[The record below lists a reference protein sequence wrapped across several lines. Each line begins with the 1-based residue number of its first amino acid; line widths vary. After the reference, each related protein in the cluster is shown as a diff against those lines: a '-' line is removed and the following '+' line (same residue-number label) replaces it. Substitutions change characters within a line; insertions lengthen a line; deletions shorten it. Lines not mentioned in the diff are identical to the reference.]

1 MSAWHWVDGHLDERS
16 LPSHLCQ
23 QSPALSV
30 AFTQNYFTLRTSE
43 PVPLTTAVTT
53 QLHCPYSAL
62 KALLSLH
69 PHFSLPSGVILASR
83 LSPLQASTDCHNSQS
98 KLNRLISFLLLLQLQ
113 NPSMYHSELKSPRG
127 WCPLLWS
134 SSRKPYAFLHHRHCF
149 TVSPFLKSKPTCI
162 LLTLNPLQHLT
173 SWENWGL
180 VTELPHLPFSPQN
193 CSVMSPASCFSSV
206 LWVYFLL
213 KEI

>member
-1 MSAWHWVDGHLDERS
+1 MDHQGIPSRCHLNELISVSAWHWVDGHLDEWS
-16 LPSHLCQ
+16 LPSLLCQ

-53 QLHCPYSAL
+53 QIHCPYSAL

-69 PHFSLPSGVILASR
+69 PHISLPSGVILASR

-113 NPSMYHSELKSPRG
+113 NPGMYHSELKSPGG
-127 WCPLLWS
+127 WCPLL
-134 SSRKPYAFLHHRHCF
+134 
-149 TVSPFLKSKPTCI
+149 
-162 LLTLNPLQHLT
+162 
-173 SWENWGL
+173 
-180 VTELPHLPFSPQN
+180 
-193 CSVMSPASCFSSV
+193 
-206 LWVYFLL
+206 
-213 KEI
+213 